1 MHTTYAPITV
11 KNVRAS
17 SSSLYLCSSGFGSPS
32 IPRTSSSTLK
42 LHLPPKL
49 QNPQHRFTHCTGI
62 QHRNPTPGTKSSK
75 SWNLI
80 LQIATDRA
88 PTSRWSAASLQE
100 IKHMPL
106 YPSKRTQFSPLSLA
120 KTSLADEPR
129 TDPSIHPSI
138 HPSNQSMH
146 SFIVPSHPS
155 SSPSSEACLGATTLV
170 CL

>member
-11 KNVRAS
+11 KNIRAS
-17 SSSLYLCSSGFGSPS
+17 SSSLYLCSSGFDSPS
-32 IPRTSSSTLK
+32 MPRTSSSTLK

-100 IKHMPL
+100 MKHMPL
-106 YPSKRTQFSPLSLA
+106 YPSKRTQFAPLSLSLA
-120 KTSLADEPR
+120 KTSLTDEPR

-138 HPSNQSMH
+138 HPSTNPCIH
-146 SFIVPSHPS
+146 SLYPVIHHHHLLRKRV
-155 SSPSSEACLGATTLV
+155 LGQ
-170 CL
+170 